1 MHMNTFNIT
10 QYLWTAIHLQKS
22 IEFCMLAARIKV
34 SAGGAGGGGH
44 GGGGDDGRGV
54 KRKKIN
60 ALTMHAKQYHDLA
73 QQAHKIM
80 KTSRTHEV
88 QKQEAGIY

>member
-1 MHMNTFNIT
+1 MNTFNIT

-44 GGGGDDGRGV
+44 GGGGGWWRGREEEEN
-54 KRKKIN
+54 KRIN
-60 ALTMHAKQYHDLA
+60 NACETISWLSTA
-73 QQAHKIM
+73 
-80 KTSRTHEV
+80 SP
-88 QKQEAGIY
+88 